1 MIKASIHGKDMTLVN
16 IYAPNIG
23 EPKCIKQILTDSKRE
38 NERTTVRDLNTPLT
52 SMGRPL
58 RQKVN
63 KATEILNDKIAIRLN

>member
-52 SMGRPL
+52 
-58 RQKVN
+58 
-63 KATEILNDKIAIRLN
+63 